1 METAPMAGKSWQ
13 PSHEPPRG
21 KKAGISHAENISGKE
36 EGRGGRWNHINW
48 VPTFVI
54 RPCWI
59 NHTKSC
65 WTPQNGGTLMNET
78 MLGCTLV
85 PGHDGSWVMRILH
98 TPLASKVKQVLLV
111 NSIKLHLTAFN
122 NCFAKWRLGACD
134 AQELPP
140 LAASS

>member
-1 METAPMAGKSWQ
+1 
-13 PSHEPPRG
+13 
-21 KKAGISHAENISGKE
+21 
-36 EGRGGRWNHINW
+36 
-48 VPTFVI
+48 
-54 RPCWI
+54 
-59 NHTKSC
+59 
-65 WTPQNGGTLMNET
+65 MNET

-134 AQELPP
+134 AQELPL